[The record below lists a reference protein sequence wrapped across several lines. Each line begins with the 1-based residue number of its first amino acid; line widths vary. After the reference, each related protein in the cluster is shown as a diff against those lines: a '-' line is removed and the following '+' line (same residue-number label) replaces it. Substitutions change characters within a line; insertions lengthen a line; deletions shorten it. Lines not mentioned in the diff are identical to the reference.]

1 MVADQLAH
9 APQNGFRMTQAT
21 LVAQDSLERSA
32 EPAPSPA
39 VANPAHVF
47 SPSLVTLSRPQ
58 DGPAEAI
65 RALRTYVMTHHV
77 QEGRRALAVCAA
89 SSGVGCTFT
98 AANLAVALS
107 HIGVKTLLIDGNL
120 RSPGIDQLIQPPGPM
135 DGLRQCLASYDA
147 NFNDSIDSDV
157 LPGLSMMYSGG
168 AASNPQE
175 LLAGHRFKDLMEFCL
190 RDYEATIV
198 DTPAANSCSDA
209 RRVSTV
215 VGYSLLVARL
225 NKSYVDDLK
234 TLTAQL
240 QGDHARVV
248 GTVLNEA

>member
-1 MVADQLAH
+1 
-9 APQNGFRMTQAT
+9 MTQAT
-21 LVAQDSLERSA
+21 LVAQDAKEK
-32 EPAPSPA
+32 PATSSV

-47 SPSLVTLSRPQ
+47 SSSLVTLSQPQ
-58 DGPAEAI
+58 DAPAEAV
-65 RALRTYVMTHHV
+65 RALRTYIMTHHV
-77 QEGRRALAVCAA
+77 QGGRRALAVCAA
-89 SSGVGCTFT
+89 SPGVGCTFT
-98 AANLAVALS
+98 ATNLAVALS
-107 HIGVKTLLIDGNL
+107 QIGVKTLLIDGNL
-120 RSPGIDQLIQPPGPM
+120 RGPGVDKLIQPPAPT
-135 DGLRQCLASYDA
+135 DGLQQCLASYDA
-147 NFNDSIDSDV
+147 NFNDCIDPDV
-157 LPGLSMMYSGG
+157 LPGLSVMYAGG
-168 AASNPQE
+168 ASANPQE

-215 VGYSLLVARL
+215 VGYSLLVARI

-234 TLTAQL
+234 TLTTQL

>member
-1 MVADQLAH
+1 
-9 APQNGFRMTQAT
+9 MTQAT
-21 LVAQDSLERSA
+21 LVAQDTPDRVADST
-32 EPAPSPA
+32 PAPTT
-39 VANPAHVF
+39 AHPTYIF

-89 SSGVGCTFT
+89 SPGVGCTFT

-107 HIGVKTLLIDGNL
+107 QIGVKTLLIDGNL
-120 RSPGIDQLIQPPGPM
+120 RGPGVDLLIQPPAPH
-135 DGLRQCLASYDA
+135 DGLRQCLGSYEV
-147 NFNDSIDSDV
+147 NFNESIDADV
-157 LPGLSMMYSGG
+157 LPNLSVMYAGG
-168 AASNPQE
+168 VASNPQE
-175 LLAGHRFKDLMEFCL
+175 LLAGQRFKELMEFCL

-198 DTPAANSCSDA
+198 DTPAANNCSDA

-215 VGYSLLVARL
+215 VGYSLLVARI
-225 NKSYVDDLK
+225 NKSYIDDLK

>member
-1 MVADQLAH
+1 
-9 APQNGFRMTQAT
+9 MTQVT
-21 LVAQDSLERSA
+21 LVAQDSLERPV
-32 EPAPSPA
+32 ENTAPLA
-39 VANPAHVF
+39 ANSTAHIF

-65 RALRTYVMTHHV
+65 RALRTYIMTHHV

-89 SSGVGCTFT
+89 SPAVGCTFT

-107 HIGVKTLLIDGNL
+107 QIGVKTLLIDANL
-120 RSPGIDQLIQPPGPM
+120 RTPGVDQLIQPPEPM
-135 DGLRQCLASYDA
+135 EGLRQCLASYDT
-147 NFNDSIDSDV
+147 NFNDGVDADV
-157 LPGLSMMYSGG
+157 LPGLSVMYSGG
-168 AASNPQE
+168 GATNPQE

-198 DTPAANSCSDA
+198 DTPAANRCSDA

-215 VGYSLLVARL
+215 VGYSLLVARI

>member
-1 MVADQLAH
+1 
-9 APQNGFRMTQAT
+9 MTQVT
-21 LVAQDSLERSA
+21 LVAQDSQERPTP
-32 EPAPSPA
+32 PAPA
-39 VANPAHVF
+39 AANPVHIF
-47 SPSLVTLSRPQ
+47 SPSLVTISQPQ
-58 DGPAEAI
+58 EGPAEAI
-65 RALRTYVMTHHV
+65 RALRTYIMTHHV
-77 QEGRRALAVCAA
+77 QEGRRALAICAA
-89 SSGVGCTFT
+89 SPGVGCTFT

-107 HIGVKTLLIDGNL
+107 QIGVKTLLIDGNL
-120 RSPGIDQLIQPPGPM
+120 RAPGIDLIIQPAQPLE
-135 DGLRQCLASYDA
+135 GLRQCLVSSESD
-147 NFNDSIDSDV
+147 FNDGIDADV
-157 LPGLSMMYSGG
+157 LPNLSVMYSGG
-168 AASNPQE
+168 AAPNPQE
-175 LLAGHRFKDLMEFCL
+175 LLAGYRFKELMEFCL

-215 VGYSLLVARL
+215 VGYSLLVARI

>member
-1 MVADQLAH
+1 
-9 APQNGFRMTQAT
+9 MTQAT
-21 LVAQDSLERSA
+21 LVAQNPLERSA
-32 EPAPSPA
+32 ESVPSPA
-39 VANPAHVF
+39 VANAAHTF

-58 DGPAEAI
+58 ERPAEAI

-89 SSGVGCTFT
+89 SPGVGCTFT
-98 AANLAVALS
+98 ATNLAVALS
-107 HIGVKTLLIDGNL
+107 QIGVKTLLIDANL
-120 RSPGIDQLIQPPGPM
+120 RTPGVDALIQPPAPR
-135 DGLRQCLASYDA
+135 DGLRQCLGSYDLS
-147 NFNDSIDSDV
+147 FNDGIEADV
-157 LPGLSMMYSGG
+157 LSNLSVMYSGG
-168 AASNPQE
+168 VASNPQE
-175 LLAGHRFKDLMEFCL
+175 LLASHRFKELMEFCL
-190 RDYEATIV
+190 RDFEATLV

-215 VGYSLLVARL
+215 VGYSLLVARI
-225 NKSYVDDLK
+225 NKSFVDDLK

>member
-1 MVADQLAH
+1 
-9 APQNGFRMTQAT
+9 MTQAT
-21 LVAQDSLERSA
+21 LVAQNPLERSA
-32 EPAPSPA
+32 ESAPSPA
-39 VANPAHVF
+39 VANAAHTF

-58 DGPAEAI
+58 ERPAEAI

-89 SSGVGCTFT
+89 SPGVGCTFT
-98 AANLAVALS
+98 ATNLAVALS
-107 HIGVKTLLIDGNL
+107 QIGVKTLLIDANL
-120 RSPGIDQLIQPPGPM
+120 RTPGVDALIQPPTPR
-135 DGLRQCLASYDA
+135 DGLRQCLGSYDLS
-147 NFNDSIDSDV
+147 FNDGIETDV
-157 LPGLSMMYSGG
+157 LSNLSVMYSGDV
-168 AASNPQE
+168 APNPQE
-175 LLAGHRFKDLMEFCL
+175 LLANHRFKELMEFCL

-198 DTPAANSCSDA
+198 DTPPANSCSDA

-215 VGYSLLVARL
+215 VGYSLLVARI

>member
-1 MVADQLAH
+1 
-9 APQNGFRMTQAT
+9 MTQAT
-21 LVAQDSLERSA
+21 LVAQDAKETPAQASA
-32 EPAPSPA
+32 SPP

-47 SPSLVTLSRPQ
+47 SSSLVTLSRPQ
-58 DGPAEAI
+58 DAPAEAI
-65 RALRTYVMTHHV
+65 RALRTYIMTHHV
-77 QEGRRALAVCAA
+77 QGGRRALAVCAA
-89 SSGVGCTFT
+89 SPGVGCTFT

-107 HIGVKTLLIDGNL
+107 QIGIKTLLIDGNL
-120 RSPGIDQLIQPPGPM
+120 RAPGVEQLIQPPAPM

-147 NFNDSIDSDV
+147 NFNDCIDADV
-157 LPGLSMMYSGG
+157 LPGLSVMYAGG
-168 AASNPQE
+168 ASANPQE

-215 VGYSLLVARL
+215 VGYSLLVARI

-234 TLTAQL
+234 TLTSQL

-248 GTVLNEA
+248 GTVLNEV